1 MKHRINLDGIASR
14 MRAIRTE
21 KKLPVLDMAS
31 QLGITPNV
39 YRKYERAVY
48 CPPLHIQ
55 VFLAQKFGISL
66 DWFIL
71 NKGPMYIEEVETALR
86 EKEQRKQEEQQKP
99 VKTVEIEEKITREPM
114 EPAVPPDA
122 VIVTSPE
129 IKDLLR
135 FMEENPLYKFQLLT
149 HFYRYKQEGQKA
161 GEISFEDNRQKKE
174 TGPAS

>member
-1 MKHRINLDGIASR
+1 MKNRINLDGVASR
-14 MRAIRTE
+14 MRTIRSE
-21 KKLPVLDMAS
+21 KRLPVAEMAA
-31 QLGITPNV
+31 QLGVCPND

-48 CPPLHIQ
+48 SPPLHIQ
-55 VFLAQKFGISL
+55 VQLAQKFGISL

-71 NKGPMYIEEVETALR
+71 NKGPMYIDEIETALR
-86 EKEQRKQEEQQKP
+86 ENEQRRQEGQQKP
-99 VKTVEIEEKITREPM
+99 VKRVEIEEKITRET
-114 EPAVPPDA
+114 AVPPDA
-122 VIVTSPE
+122 MIVTSPE

-174 TGPAS
+174 IEAGS

>member
-1 MKHRINLDGIASR
+1 MKNRINLDGVASR
-14 MRAIRTE
+14 MRTIRSE
-21 KKLPVLDMAS
+21 KKLSVAEMAS
-31 QLGITPNV
+31 QLGVCPND

-48 CPPLHIQ
+48 SPPLHIQ
-55 VFLAQKFGISL
+55 VQLAQKFGISL

-71 NKGPMYIEEVETALR
+71 NKSPMYSDEIETALR
-86 EKEQRKQEEQQKP
+86 ENEQRKQEGQQKP
-99 VKTVEIEEKITREPM
+99 VKRVEIEEKTTRES
-114 EPAVPPDA
+114 AAPPDA
-122 VIVTSPE
+122 MIVTAPE

-174 TGPAS
+174 IEAG